1 MKLSA
6 ALLSSLAIALQAV
19 YVDAASQKQCASP
32 KTTTVYSTSAI
43 PFPQHVTSQ
52 EKPSTTSTSASST
65 SSQDSTLTSSQ
76 ITTKSTQENTSSA
89 SSEDPAAS
97 STSVETTAPSTP
109 TTLSTLTQGETTSTF
124 SSSSAT
130 TSKLTPATTTAKPIT
145 TSSSTSS
152 TSSSTSSSAA
162 PTSSSLP
169 ATPPYES
176 EPYTSFK
183 SRYLEAHNYFRSLMQ
198 DTPALTWSDEIASL
212 AQDSANNYQ
221 CNGILTHTGKT
232 YKGEQ
237 LGENLAYGY
246 SFEKAWAVRAW
257 FNEIEYYNY
266 NDPKFDESTG
276 HFTQLVWSRTTE
288 VGCGYKYCGEVY
300 GDYIIC
306 NYYESGN
313 WDDPDDL
320 SYYYRLY
327 VHEPINPATLKGFPI
342 PN

>member
-306 NYYESGN
+306 NYYEV
-313 WDDPDDL
+313 
-320 SYYYRLY
+320 R
-327 VHEPINPATLKGFPI
+327 
-342 PN
+342 

>member
-1 MKLSA
+1 
-6 ALLSSLAIALQAV
+6 
-19 YVDAASQKQCASP
+19 
-32 KTTTVYSTSAI
+32 
-43 PFPQHVTSQ
+43 
-52 EKPSTTSTSASST
+52 
-65 SSQDSTLTSSQ
+65 
-76 ITTKSTQENTSSA
+76 
-89 SSEDPAAS
+89 
-97 STSVETTAPSTP
+97 
-109 TTLSTLTQGETTSTF
+109 
-124 SSSSAT
+124 
-130 TSKLTPATTTAKPIT
+130 
-145 TSSSTSS
+145 
-152 TSSSTSSSAA
+152 
-162 PTSSSLP
+162 
-169 ATPPYES
+169 
-176 EPYTSFK
+176 
-183 SRYLEAHNYFRSLMQ
+183 MQ